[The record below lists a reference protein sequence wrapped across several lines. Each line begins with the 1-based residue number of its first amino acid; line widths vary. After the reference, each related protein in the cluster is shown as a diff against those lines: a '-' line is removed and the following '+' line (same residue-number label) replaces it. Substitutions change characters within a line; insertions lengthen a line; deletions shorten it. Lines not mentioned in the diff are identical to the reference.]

1 MSAETP
7 MRIAVAGA
15 SGLIGSAL
23 VPALERAG
31 HEVVRLVRREAR
43 TGRKARW
50 SPADGF
56 LDRRELGR
64 VDAFVNLAG
73 VTIDHRWNERYKQQI
88 RDSRVL
94 STRLLAETAAA
105 APQPRP
111 ALVLASA
118 MGYYGSRGDE
128 ELTEGS
134 PPGTGFLAGVV
145 AEWEAAADPARAAGA
160 RVVHFR
166 QGHVLSRRGGLL
178 GRMLLPFRLGA
189 GGRVGS
195 GRQWWSWIAIDDLV
209 SAYRWALEGDASGV
223 YNLVSPSPVRNEEF
237 ARALGRAL
245 HRPTVLP
252 APSLG
257 LRVLFGK
264 EATEDAVLSGQ
275 RLVPA
280 RLRATGFEWQE
291 PELEGALARA
301 LAD

>member
-1 MSAETP
+1 
-7 MRIAVAGA
+7 MRIAIGGS

-23 VPALERAG
+23 VPELRRAG
-31 HEVVRLVRREAR
+31 HEVVRLVRREPAAADE
-43 TGRKARW
+43 ARW
-50 SPADGF
+50 SPGEGF
-56 LDRRELGR
+56 VDRRALGA
-64 VDAFVNLAG
+64 VEAFVNVAG
-73 VTIDHRWNERYKQQI
+73 VTIDHRWNERYKQRI

-105 APQPRP
+105 LEPRP

-128 ELTEGS
+128 ELTEDAG
-134 PPGTGFLAGVV
+134 PGTGFLAGVV
-145 AEWEAAADPARAAGA
+145 QEWEAAAEPARAAGA

-166 QGHVLSRRGGLL
+166 QGHVLSARGGLL
-178 GRMLLPFRLGA
+178 GRMLLPFRMGL

-195 GRQWWSWIAIDDLV
+195 GRQWWSWIVRDDV
-209 SAYRWALEGDASGV
+209 AAAYRWAIEGDAVGV
-223 YNLVSPSPVRNEEF
+223 YNLVSPNAVRNEEF
-237 ARALGRAL
+237 TKALGRAL
-245 HRPTVLP
+245 RRPTVLP
-252 APSLG
+252 TPTIG

-280 RLRATGFEWQE
+280 RLQAAGFTWQE
-291 PELEGALARA
+291 PELDGALARA